1 MGFVKTSQ
9 EVAAIQAVI
18 AAPRFVN
25 SEMLSVVART
35 DPAWLAEVI
44 PAPLV
49 PDGDTVRFM
58 VGRWQSNCVGN
69 FNGGAVYIPARFG
82 DVAGEYVLA
91 MYMDADAAIIYGR
104 EVFGEPKKQASVSLH
119 RGPNHAVGVLTR
131 GNVDIMRIE
140 GVFDT
145 DNGPSSTQGS
155 NFNIKAMPDASGN
168 GLQFDPIL
176 TVADF
181 DVTWSVDRTGTG
193 TVDLASTI
201 NDPLASI
208 PVLEVLTAVWQE
220 GDLIA
225 QARTLAT
232 IPAADFLP
240 YFFAR
245 VDDYSSL
252 NTENQPTLAG

>member
-1 MGFVKTSQ
+1 MGYVKTSQ

-25 SEMLSVVART
+25 SEMLSVIART

-44 PAPLV
+44 PAPLI

-69 FNGGAVYIPARFG
+69 FNGGAVYLPARFG
-82 DVAGEYVLA
+82 DVVGEYVLA

-104 EVFGEPKKQASVSLH
+104 EVFGEPKKQAAVSLH
-119 RGPNHAVGVLTR
+119 RGANHAVGVLTR
-131 GNVDIMRIE
+131 GNVEIMRIE
-140 GVFDT
+140 GEFDT
-145 DNGPSSTQGS
+145 DNGPSSTRGS
-155 NFNIKAMPDASGN
+155 NFNIKALPDASGN

-181 DVTWSVDRTGTG
+181 DVTWTVDRTGTG
-193 TVDLASTI
+193 KVNLISTI
-201 NDPLASI
+201 NDPLATI
-208 PVLEVLTAVWQE
+208 PILEVIAANWQE
-220 GDLIA
+220 GDLIP
-225 QARTLAT
+225 QTRTLAT

>member
-1 MGFVKTSQ
+1 
-9 EVAAIQAVI
+9 
-18 AAPRFVN
+18 
-25 SEMLSVVART
+25 
-35 DPAWLAEVI
+35 
-44 PAPLV
+44 
-49 PDGDTVRFM
+49 
-58 VGRWQSNCVGN
+58 
-69 FNGGAVYIPARFG
+69 
-82 DVAGEYVLA
+82 
-91 MYMDADAAIIYGR
+91 
-104 EVFGEPKKQASVSLH
+104 
-119 RGPNHAVGVLTR
+119 
-131 GNVDIMRIE
+131 
-140 GVFDT
+140 
-145 DNGPSSTQGS
+145 
-155 NFNIKAMPDASGN
+155 
-168 GLQFDPIL
+168 
-176 TVADF
+176 
-181 DVTWSVDRTGTG
+181 VDRTGTG

>member
-1 MGFVKTSQ
+1 MGYVKTPQ
-9 EVAAIQAVI
+9 EIEAVLAVI
-18 AAPRFVN
+18 AEPRFVN
-25 SEMLSVVART
+25 SEMLSIVVRT

-69 FNGGAVYIPARFG
+69 FNGGAIYIPAKFG
-82 DVAGEYVLA
+82 DISGEYVLA
-91 MYMDADAAIIYGR
+91 MYMDNDSAIIYGR
-104 EVFGEPKKQASVSLH
+104 EVFGEPKKQAGVSLH
-119 RGPNHAVGVLTR
+119 RGAHHAVGVLTR
-131 GNVDIMRIE
+131 GNVEIMRIE
-140 GVFDT
+140 AKFDT
-145 DNGPSSTQGS
+145 DNGPSVTTGS

-181 DVTWSVDRTGTG
+181 DVTLTADRSGSG
-193 TVDLASTI
+193 KLKLASTI
-201 NDPLASI
+201 NDPLGSI
-208 PVLEVLTAVWQE
+208 PVLEVINTLWQE
-220 GDLIA
+220 GDLIP
-225 QARTLAT
+225 QTRTLAT

-245 VDDYSSL
+245 VDDYASM
-252 NTENQPTLAG
+252 NTEG